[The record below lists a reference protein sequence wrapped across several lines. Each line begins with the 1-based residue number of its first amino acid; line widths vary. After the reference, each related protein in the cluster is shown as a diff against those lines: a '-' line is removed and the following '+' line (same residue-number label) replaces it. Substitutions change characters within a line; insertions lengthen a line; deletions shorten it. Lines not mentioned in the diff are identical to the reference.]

1 LGVNRILFWIVMIP
15 FGLAVVFFSA
25 VNQEPVTLNMWPLPL
40 EATVP
45 VFTVVLAVF
54 IFGFLLG
61 AFVAWL
67 SGAGSRRRARNAQW
81 RAETAERE
89 LRSLNNKLQ
98 DRERELDDARTKS
111 DDDKTLP
118 APTAGA

>member
-1 LGVNRILFWIVMIP
+1 VIP

-25 VNQEPVTLNMWPLPL
+25 VNQEPVTLNLWPLPL

-54 IFGFLLG
+54 IFGFLFG
-61 AFVAWL
+61 ALVAWL
-67 SGAGSRRRARNAQW
+67 SGAGNRRRARNAQW

-98 DRERELDDARTKS
+98 DREREHDDTREKS
-111 DDDKTLP
+111 GDDKTLP
-118 APTAGA
+118 APAAGA